1 MTDPTTSLSARAEGL
16 AAGKDRE
23 GRLELCPYDEAQTP
37 VLRAIWQDAFVT
49 ARLYGDE

>member
-1 MTDPTTSLSARAEGL
+1 MPDPITSFSARAEGA

-23 GRLELCPYDEAQTP
+23 ARLELCPYDEAQSP